1 MTAAFPYIGG
11 KNRIAPQISV
21 YLHAT
26 GGDCLVDVFGG
37 SAAVLLNSGFEKR
50 VYNDIDGDL
59 VNLFKVIGD
68 DHFRPA
74 LLKLIRLTPPSRE
87 IFEDHYRDYVAH
99 GLSFGHVS
107 DPVER
112 AFRIFYRLQFAFG
125 GKLRSGGFTLS
136 TGDRTT
142 IKEILRYRN
151 SLKRLAGLAGFF
163 RDTAI
168 EHLDFSECI
177 SIYGRRSGV
186 VLFVDPPY
194 IGTENYYSRQLS
206 RADHAFLAHQL
217 ACCKA
222 PVVCTYYDAPEIR
235 ELYSEAKWQWS
246 PIETIKNSQRKGG
259 QNKAIEWVLSRK
271 TAIANDRKPN
281 PT

>member
-1 MTAAFPYIGG
+1 MTSVVRYIGG
-11 KNRIAPQISV
+11 KHRIASKISV

-112 AFRIFYRLQFAFG
+112 AFRIFYRLQFAYG

-136 TGDRTT
+136 TRQT
-142 IKEILRYRN
+142 INEVLRYRN

-163 RDTAI
+163 RNTAI
-168 EHLDFSECI
+168 EHLDFSRCI
-177 SIYGRRSGV
+177 TIYGRRPGV

-194 IGTENYYSRQLS
+194 IGTENYYSRQFS

-235 ELYSEAKWQWS
+235 ELYSEARWQWS
-246 PIETIKNSQRKGG
+246 PIESVKNSQGRGG
-259 QNKAIEWVLSRK
+259 QKIATEWVLSRR

-281 PT
+281 TT